1 MNVLHVVNISFVI
14 PYFLGK
20 QLLFFGKMNYNEYIV
35 CSPSSDLNLFS
46 QQYNFN
52 YKEVDILRRISFW
65 KDLRAV
71 FKTACYIKEK
81 HIDIVTGHTPKGAL
95 VAMLA
100 AFIMRVPIRIYF
112 RHGLVYETSQGL
124 KRKLLIAIDKLAALL
139 STKVV
144 CVSPSVCKRSL
155 EDRLNPISKQC
166 LLSKGTCNGID
177 VDRFCVYNIQG
188 DIVNSLRN
196 SLGVQPS
203 DFVIGFT
210 GRLVKD
216 KGIVELVR
224 AYKQLK
230 VKYDNLILL
239 LVGMLEERDALPQ
252 DVVDSILNTKGI
264 ISTGYVSNA
273 SIECYY
279 ALMNMFILPSYREG
293 FPTSVLEAS
302 SMNLPV
308 VTTKVTGCIDSIVEG
323 QTGLFVEHTT
333 ESMVSAIELLYN
345 DDSKRKE
352 MGENGRK
359 FVVENFRQEIIW
371 QEIEKLYQFTRSDCS
386 YSG

>member
-1 MNVLHVVNISFVI
+1 MNILHVVNISFVI
-14 PYFLGK
+14 PYFLGN
-20 QLLFFGKMNYNEYIV
+20 QLLYFKNKGDNEFMV
-35 CSPSSDLNLFS
+35 CTPSDELEKLANTYDFK
-46 QQYNFN
+46 YCAV
-52 YKEVDILRRISFW
+52 EILRKLSVW
-65 KDLRAV
+65 KDLKAV

-100 AFIMRVPIRIYF
+100 AFIMRVPVRIYF

-124 KRKLLIAIDKLAALL
+124 KRKLLITIDRLAAMLA
-139 STKVV
+139 TKVV

-155 EDRLNPISKQC
+155 EDRLNPASKQC

-177 VDRFCVYNIQG
+177 INRFCIDNVQDDRIK
-188 DIVNSLRN
+188 DLRE
-196 SLGVQPS
+196 SLGIQSS

-210 GRLVKD
+210 GRLVRD
-216 KGIVELVR
+216 KGIIELVR

-230 VKYDNLILL
+230 DKYDNLVLL

-252 DVVDSILNTKGI
+252 DVVGSILNTKGI
-264 ISTGYVSNA
+264 INTGYVPNA
-273 SIECYY
+273 SIEYYY
-279 ALMNMFILPSYREG
+279 ALMDLFILPSYREG

-308 VTTKVTGCIDSIVEG
+308 VTTKVTGCIDSITEG

-345 DDSKRKE
+345 DDSKRKA
-352 MGENGRK
+352 MGESGRK
-359 FVVENFRQEIIW
+359 FVTENFRQEIIW
-371 QEIEKLYQFTRSDCS
+371 QEIEKLYLCER
-386 YSG
+386 

>member
-1 MNVLHVVNISFVI
+1 MNILHVVNISFVI

-20 QLLFFGKMNYNEYIV
+20 QFLYFKDKGYREFVICTPSDELNQLANIYGFEYQEIKV
-35 CSPSSDLNLFS
+35 LRKISIYEDL
-46 QQYNFN
+46 
-52 YKEVDILRRISFW
+52 K
-65 KDLRAV
+65 AV

-112 RHGLVYETSQGL
+112 RHGLVYETSHGL
-124 KRKLLIAIDKLAALL
+124 KRKLLITIDKLAAMLA
-139 STKVV
+139 TKIV

-155 EDRLNPISKQC
+155 EDRLNSASKQC

-177 VDRFCVYNIQG
+177 VDRFCIDNVRDDRIKKIR
-188 DIVNSLRN
+188 D
-196 SLGVQPS
+196 SLGIQPS

-210 GRLVKD
+210 GRLVRD
-216 KGIVELVR
+216 KGIIELVR

-230 VKYDNLILL
+230 DKYNNLILL

-252 DVVDSILNTKGI
+252 DVVDNIQNTEGI

-279 ALMNMFILPSYREG
+279 ALMDLFILPSYREG

-302 SMNLPV
+302 SMQLPV
-308 VTTKVTGCIDSIVEG
+308 ITTKATGCIDSIVSE
-323 QTGLFVEHTT
+323 QTGVFVEHD
-333 ESMVSAIELLYN
+333 SDCIALAIEKFYLDRNLCYLY
-345 DDSKRKE
+345 
-352 MGENGRK
+352 GQNGRN
-359 FVVENFRQEIIW
+359 FVVDNFEQSIIW
-371 QEIEKLYQFTRSDCS
+371 HEIEAIYNETSH
-386 YSG
+386 